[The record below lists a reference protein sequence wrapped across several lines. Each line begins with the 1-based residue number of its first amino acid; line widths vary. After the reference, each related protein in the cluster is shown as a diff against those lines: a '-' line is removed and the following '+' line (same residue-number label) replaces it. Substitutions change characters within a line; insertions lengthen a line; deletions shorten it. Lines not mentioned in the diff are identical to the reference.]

1 MSADSMNSVF
11 GFIGIL
17 AVGCGIYCLYAYF
30 NMKKDGHI
38 NETILLGKSYS
49 EKMCKDKEAYLKKA
63 LPAVLGFG
71 IVSILYGIVDCI
83 HWYVNP
89 MEMVD
94 TVGGILFMAALVVF
108 AVYTMQLKKKYFSKD
123 TRGISTKE
131 SQEDLTLFLRHTNC
145 RNDSSI
151 GVITF

>member
-63 LPAVLGFG
+63 LPAVLGWNCFD
-71 IVSILYGIVDCI
+71 SLWNCRLYPLVCKSDGDGG
-83 HWYVNP
+83 HSGRHSFYGS
-89 MEMVD
+89 
-94 TVGGILFMAALVVF
+94 TGGICS
-108 AVYTMQLKKKYFSKD
+108 VYDATE
-123 TRGISTKE
+123 KE
-131 SQEDLTLFLRHTNC
+131 IFLERYKGNINERESGGSDSLLTSYKLQK
-145 RNDSSI
+145 
-151 GVITF
+151 

>member
-1 MSADSMNSVF
+1 MT
-11 GFIGIL
+11 
-17 AVGCGIYCLYAYF
+17 YF

-94 TVGGILFMAALVVF
+94 TVGGISFYGSTGGICS
-108 AVYTMQLKKKYFSKD
+108 VYDATE
-123 TRGISTKE
+123 KE
-131 SQEDLTLFLRHTNC
+131 NIFRKIQGEYQRKRVRRSDSLLTSYKLQK
-145 RNDSSI
+145 
-151 GVITF
+151 

>member
-71 IVSILYGIVDCI
+71 IVSILYGMSGVDLSLEPVFGENVKEGSI
-83 HWYVNP
+83 FLKGNIRIFSVL
-89 MEMVD
+89 V
-94 TVGGILFMAALVVF
+94 IALR
-108 AVYTMQLKKKYFSKD
+108 VYRNEQFKKF
-123 TRGISTKE
+123 IS
-131 SQEDLTLFLRHTNC
+131 R
-145 RNDSSI
+145 
-151 GVITF
+151 

>member
-83 HWYVNP
+83 HWYKS
-89 MEMVD
+89 D
-94 TVGGILFMAALVVF
+94 GDGGHSGRHSFYGSTGGICS
-108 AVYTMQLKKKYFSKD
+108 VYDATE
-123 TRGISTKE
+123 KE
-131 SQEDLTLFLRHTNC
+131 IFLERYKGNINERESGGSDSLLTSYKLQK
-145 RNDSSI
+145 
-151 GVITF
+151 

>member
-108 AVYTMQLKKKYFSKD
+108 AVYTMQLKKKYFEKD

>member
-94 TVGGILFMAALVVF
+94 TVGGILFMAGTGGICS
-108 AVYTMQLKKKYFSKD
+108 VYD
-123 TRGISTKE
+123 AIEKE
-131 SQEDLTLFLRHTNC
+131 IFLERYKGNINERESGGSDSLLTSYKLQK
-145 RNDSSI
+145 
-151 GVITF
+151 

>member
-49 EKMCKDKEAYLKKA
+49 EKMCKDKEAYLKRRCRQFWD
-63 LPAVLGFG
+63 LELFRFF
-71 IVSILYGIVDCI
+71 
-83 HWYVNP
+83 
-89 MEMVD
+89 ME
-94 TVGGILFMAALVVF
+94 L
-108 AVYTMQLKKKYFSKD
+108 
-123 TRGISTKE
+123 
-131 SQEDLTLFLRHTNC
+131 
-145 RNDSSI
+145 
-151 GVITF
+151 

>member
-108 AVYTMQLKKKYFSKD
+108 AVYTMQ
-123 TRGISTKE
+123 E

-145 RNDSSI
+145 RNDLSI

>member
-108 AVYTMQLKKKYFSKD
+108 AVYTMQLKKNIFRKIQGEYQRK
-123 TRGISTKE
+123 RVRRI
-131 SQEDLTLFLRHTNC
+131 
-145 RNDSSI
+145 
-151 GVITF
+151 

>member
-38 NETILLGKSYS
+38 N
-49 EKMCKDKEAYLKKA
+49 
-63 LPAVLGFG
+63 
-71 IVSILYGIVDCI
+71 YGIVDCI

-108 AVYTMQLKKKYFSKD
+108 AVYTMQLKKKYF
-123 TRGISTKE
+123 
-131 SQEDLTLFLRHTNC
+131 
-145 RNDSSI
+145 
-151 GVITF
+151 

>member
-38 NETILLGKSYS
+38 NETILLGK
-49 EKMCKDKEAYLKKA
+49 
-63 LPAVLGFG
+63 GFG

-108 AVYTMQLKKKYFSKD
+108 AVYTMQLKKKYF
-123 TRGISTKE
+123 
-131 SQEDLTLFLRHTNC
+131 
-145 RNDSSI
+145 
-151 GVITF
+151 

>member
-108 AVYTMQLKKKYFSKD
+108 AVYTMQLKRNILERYKGNINE
-123 TRGISTKE
+123 RE
-131 SQEDLTLFLRHTNC
+131 SGGSDSLLTSYKLQK
-145 RNDSSI
+145 
-151 GVITF
+151 

>member
-89 MEMVD
+89 MEKEIFLERYKGNINERES
-94 TVGGILFMAALVVF
+94 GGSDSL
-108 AVYTMQLKKKYFSKD
+108 
-123 TRGISTKE
+123 
-131 SQEDLTLFLRHTNC
+131 LTSYKLQK
-145 RNDSSI
+145 
-151 GVITF
+151 

>member
-63 LPAVLGFG
+63 LPAVLRFG

-108 AVYTMQLKKKYFSKD
+108 AVYTMQLKKKYF
-123 TRGISTKE
+123 
-131 SQEDLTLFLRHTNC
+131 
-145 RNDSSI
+145 
-151 GVITF
+151 

>member
-108 AVYTMQLKKKYFSKD
+108 AVYTMQLKKKYFRKIQGEYQ
-123 TRGISTKE
+123 RKRVRRI
-131 SQEDLTLFLRHTNC
+131 
-145 RNDSSI
+145 
-151 GVITF
+151 

>member
-108 AVYTMQLKKKYFSKD
+108 AVYTMQLK
-123 TRGISTKE
+123 
-131 SQEDLTLFLRHTNC
+131 
-145 RNDSSI
+145 RNI
-151 GVITF
+151 FRKIQGEYQRKRVRRI

>member
-108 AVYTMQLKKKYFSKD
+108 AVYTMQLIFRKIQGEYQRK
-123 TRGISTKE
+123 RVRRI
-131 SQEDLTLFLRHTNC
+131 
-145 RNDSSI
+145 
-151 GVITF
+151 

>member
-83 HWYVNP
+83 TG
-89 MEMVD
+89 M
-94 TVGGILFMAALVVF
+94 
-108 AVYTMQLKKKYFSKD
+108 
-123 TRGISTKE
+123 
-131 SQEDLTLFLRHTNC
+131 
-145 RNDSSI
+145 
-151 GVITF
+151 

>member
-1 MSADSMNSVF
+1 
-11 GFIGIL
+11 
-17 AVGCGIYCLYAYF
+17 
-30 NMKKDGHI
+30 
-38 NETILLGKSYS
+38 
-49 EKMCKDKEAYLKKA
+49 MCKDKEAYLKKA

-108 AVYTMQLKKKYFSKD
+108 AVYTMQLKRNILERYKGNINE
-123 TRGISTKE
+123 RE
-131 SQEDLTLFLRHTNC
+131 SGGSDSLLTSYKLQK
-145 RNDSSI
+145 
-151 GVITF
+151 

>member
-71 IVSILYGIVDCI
+71 IVSILYGMSGVDLSLEPVFGENVKEGSIFLKGNICI
-83 HWYVNP
+83 FSVL
-89 MEMVD
+89 V
-94 TVGGILFMAALVVF
+94 IALR
-108 AVYTMQLKKKYFSKD
+108 VYRNEQFKKF
-123 TRGISTKE
+123 IS
-131 SQEDLTLFLRHTNC
+131 R
-145 RNDSSI
+145 
-151 GVITF
+151 

>member
-94 TVGGILFMAALVVF
+94 TVGGILFICS
-108 AVYTMQLKKKYFSKD
+108 VYDATE
-123 TRGISTKE
+123 KE
-131 SQEDLTLFLRHTNC
+131 IFLERYKGNINERESGGSDSLLTSYKLQK
-145 RNDSSI
+145 
-151 GVITF
+151 

>member
-108 AVYTMQLKKKYFSKD
+108 AVYTMPLKKKYF
-123 TRGISTKE
+123 
-131 SQEDLTLFLRHTNC
+131 
-145 RNDSSI
+145 
-151 GVITF
+151 

>member
-108 AVYTMQLKKKYFSKD
+108 AVYTMQLKKKYFYKE

-131 SQEDLTLFLRHTNC
+131 IQEDMTLFFSHTNLS
-145 RNDSSI
+145 ND
-151 GVITF
+151 

>member
-49 EKMCKDKEAYLKKA
+49 EKM

-108 AVYTMQLKKKYFSKD
+108 AVYTMQLKKKYF
-123 TRGISTKE
+123 
-131 SQEDLTLFLRHTNC
+131 
-145 RNDSSI
+145 
-151 GVITF
+151 